1 MKKTLTRYLAFDGD
15 TGAIPSGKAIW
26 TGRVLAGLLVAYLL
40 FGGVASVMRAPF
52 AVEGTVQFG
61 YPESSVVGIG
71 LALLVSTVLYAIP
84 RTAVLGAILLTG
96 YLGGATA
103 THVRLEDGYFLLP
116 VAFCVGLWGGL
127 YLRDPH
133 LRDLLPLRRRRAG
146 ERREPAGGETS

>member
-1 MKKTLTRYLAFDGD
+1 MKTLTRYLAFEGEP
-15 TGAIPSGKAIW
+15 GAIRSGKAIW
-26 TGRVLAGLLVAYLL
+26 IGRVIAGLLVAYLL

-61 YPESSVVGIG
+61 YPESAVVGIG
-71 LALLVSTVLYAIP
+71 LALLVSTVLYAVP

-103 THVRLEDGYFLLP
+103 THVRMADGYFLLP
-116 VAFCVGLWGGL
+116 VAFCVGLWLAL

-133 LRDLLPLRRRRAG
+133 LHDLLPLRRRRAD
-146 ERREPAGGETS
+146 ERRKPAAGETS